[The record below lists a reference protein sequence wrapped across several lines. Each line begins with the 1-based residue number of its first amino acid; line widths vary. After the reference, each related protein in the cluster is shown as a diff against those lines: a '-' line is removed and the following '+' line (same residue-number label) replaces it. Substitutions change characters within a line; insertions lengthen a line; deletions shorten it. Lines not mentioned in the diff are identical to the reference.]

1 MQYNVLTKIL
11 RLSYLLQK
19 KKTATRASA
28 FSQDFICF
36 TLLLLVI
43 SFFSSNRVN
52 IYY

>member
-11 RLSYLLQK
+11 RLSYFLQK

-36 TLLLLVI
+36 TLLLFVV
-43 SFFSSNRVN
+43 SFFSLIV
-52 IYY
+52 

>member
-1 MQYNVLTKIL
+1 M
-11 RLSYLLQK
+11 YLLK
-19 KKTATRASA
+19 SCVLVTCYRKKTATRASA

-52 IYY
+52 IY